1 MDCEFGKVYL
11 IYGINYI
18 SQFKRVCWV
27 NDLEEIVYYFF
38 YGLGYEVIELKIV
51 KYIDLVLKNV
61 EMKVDVLKIK

>member
-18 SQFKRVCWV
+18 RQFKRVCWV

-51 KYIDLVLKNV
+51 KYIDLVK
-61 EMKVDVLKIK
+61 EC